1 MSEQQI
7 AFWILSAIAVLGALV
22 AVRKRNLVHGVF
34 ALMLFFAALSGL
46 FLLLLAEFIAAVQI
60 LVYIGAVGI
69 LLLFAIML
77 TERVTGDDDR
87 RMTSRGWFWGVVIAV
102 AVFFVLLLP
111 PIQQWPAPETVPT
124 PEPSV
129 EKLGQRLM
137 NPYVVTLEV
146 LALLLTAALIAA
158 LAVVRRLVVNEV
170 DGAPLALQFGD
181 AALRLLV
188 RREAD
193 ARVPSDERELGDRAE
208 ATEVRAQRRLTAEV
222 PRQGL
227 RRVCHAMKVV
237 QVDE

>member
-87 RMTSRGWFWGVVIAV
+87 RMTSRGWFWGVVIAI

-111 PIQQWPAPETVPT
+111 AIQQWPAPETVPT

-146 LALLLTAALIAA
+146 LALLLTAALIGAVTAA
-158 LAVVRRLVVNEV
+158 QGKRLAKGEE
-170 DGAPLALQFGD
+170 PP
-181 AALRLLV
+181 
-188 RREAD
+188 E
-193 ARVPSDERELGDRAE
+193 
-208 ATEVRAQRRLTAEV
+208 
-222 PRQGL
+222 
-227 RRVCHAMKVV
+227 
-237 QVDE
+237 